1 MVWLAAALASPL
13 VLPDNTP
20 YQLVDADGDGHVDLV
35 FGGGEAAFF
44 GDGTGHLGSLVPLT
58 AGTEADDVA
67 YADLDGDGLPEACRA
82 WWDHVDC
89 HQCIGRGIGP
99 VQGQLGEAG
108 GLMTAVDWG
117 MDRSKELVATSSVS
131 VGTFDAAFAFTA
143 ISPHDPTVDLV
154 PADLDNDGDIDLVS
168 VQDGG
173 MWALWNRSIG
183 DGLPPPQG
191 TVDDTGTVTDTG
203 TPTVDSGTG
212 GHDPDDGRH
221 HRRHRRGARHR
232 RGRAEGRR
240 GIGLRLPR
248 RGGPLP
254 VGLGPAPLTTRRGGR
269 AGRSGSRSTP
279 AASRR
284 RPRRRRR

>member
-183 DGLPPPQG
+183 DGLPPP
-191 TVDDTGTVTDTG
+191 
-203 TPTVDSGTG
+203 
-212 GHDPDDGRH
+212 GHGRRH
-221 HRRHRRGARHR
+221 WHRDRHRHAHRRQRHRRA
-232 RGRAEGRR
+232 
-240 GIGLRLPR
+240 
-248 RGGPLP
+248 
-254 VGLGPAPLTTRRGGR
+254 
-269 AGRSGSRSTP
+269 
-279 AASRR
+279 
-284 RPRRRRR
+284 RPRRRTAPPTAPTRSSPPTRASRRPTRHRPAAATPRRAPPCRLGPGAADYSSRWPSRPERITKYASCIAEETAAAT